1 MEFNEANV
9 YSAVNAEKL
18 EEGDVVIVND
28 TLKGLRYHVDI
39 GQDVE
44 VIKEIKGEECQYRFD
59 VSYEVFAMAYLI
71 AKHDDPYK
79 AFKRAQAEG
88 KEVWFRDNDDKW
100 HSSANCN
107 FDYPVDHYSLTKP
120 VTEQCKVFLHDG
132 RFVFTEA
139 EVPDGVHVYYT
150 TVNRADASIWCIG
163 HNKFADV
170 ATAWEEGQQIQYLD
184 DVGGWSDCNP
194 CWNPDTEY
202 RVKPASLKWTDLKC
216 GDVIS
221 DGDNSAMVTCIDSKT
236 AGDLHI
242 HAGYAWIT
250 DEDLETK
257 WEKV

>member
-59 VSYEVFAMAYLI
+59 VSYTVFALAYLI

-88 KEVWFRDNDDKW
+88 KEVWFRGNDDKW
-100 HSSANCN
+100 TKGLNWG
-107 FDYPVDHYSLTKP
+107 FDLPVDRYSLTQP
-120 VTEQCKVFLHDG
+120 VNKQYKVFLHDC

-139 EVPDGVHVYYT
+139 EVPDGAHVYYT
-150 TVNRADASIWCIG
+150 TDNEADADTWC
-163 HNKFADV
+163 NRRQKFGDV
-170 ATAWEEGQQIQYLD
+170 AKAWEAGKTIEFRMSGSYWFEVIKT
-184 DVGGWSDCNP
+184 P
-194 CWNPDTEY
+194 MWNPGIQY
-202 RVKPASLKWTDLKC
+202 RVKPASFKWTDLKC

-221 DGDNSAMVTCIDSKT
+221 DGDYSAVVTYIDRST

-242 HAGYAWIT
+242 H
-250 DEDLETK
+250 LETK
-257 WEKV
+257 WKKA